1 MLLDG
6 KKLKRVS
13 PNILREDTQ
22 GNRALEWRK
31 SFNYLNL
38 NLEEVKI
45 VHSFSVNEKEITL
58 KNNHNSEEK
67 FDFIKPQPKLVRRIE
82 ALVSST
88 KDKIYSIVKG
98 DDDSIYTVEK
108 PKDKIRISIREQE
121 EVKEVKSFPNGVFY
135 GTIFRCVEKHEDIDC
150 IYVECSVPS
159 SQMDELISNVSTDK
173 SILISILVR
182 SFTYEVEDSL
192 GEYWMAKTHLIDESD
207 YAILSS
213 IHIETTGLTPES
225 IKSDVKVDP
234 VVRKVSDYSRLEKS
248 LENLIKV
255 MWVIAAVLIIN
266 LFK

>member
-121 EVKEVKSFPNGVFY
+121 EVKEVKSFPNGVFLWNY
-135 GTIFRCVEKHEDIDC
+135 F
-150 IYVECSVPS
+150 
-159 SQMDELISNVSTDK
+159 QMRRETRGYRL
-173 SILISILVR
+173 
-182 SFTYEVEDSL
+182 
-192 GEYWMAKTHLIDESD
+192 HLC
-207 YAILSS
+207 
-213 IHIETTGLTPES
+213 
-225 IKSDVKVDP
+225 
-234 VVRKVSDYSRLEKS
+234 
-248 LENLIKV
+248 
-255 MWVIAAVLIIN
+255 
-266 LFK
+266 